1 MIPERLQMVLI
12 FIVIIYFI
20 VICILLKNKVLSL
33 KYVLLWLLAGL
44 MMAIL
49 VILPETLVWLNGLLG
64 IQSNMNGLF
73 IWALG
78 FIICILLSL
87 TSIVSRQNNK
97 IRQLIQLTSR
107 LEARIRALETQQSE
121 KL

>member
-1 MIPERLQMVLI
+1 MVLL
-12 FIVIIYFI
+12 FIVITYFI

-49 VILPETLVWLNGLLG
+49 VVFPETLVWLNSLLG
-64 IQSNMNGLF
+64 IQSVMNGLF

-78 FIICILLSL
+78 FVICILLSL
-87 TSIVSRQNNK
+87 TSIVSRQNSK

-107 LEARIRALETQQSE
+107 LEARIRELETQSSKE
-121 KL
+121 T